1 MRKGFRVN
9 ARCWVLVL
17 GWVGG
22 SGVWGAEVGLREEGE
37 AKKGAVEVQAG
48 GWRED
53 FARMGFEVPVERMEE
68 GEIVGQK
75 WLMGGGRP
83 GFLGAKVFFLV
94 QGEPKNVAEVILHF
108 DPTNGQTL
116 GWTEGGSVKVFQEF
130 ARPPGGAT
138 WGRFREAVG
147 KLPFDTLLSVEGQRV
162 GKYHL
167 QAEQIEKISREKGE
181 GWVSVLEGIMQIYHR
196 GGWKE
201 NGKVPAGQESMV
213 DFDEELREV
222 LQENGPVR
230 NEFRQILTVVAMGG
244 RHEKGKVAV
253 ADYWQLL
260 EVDKSPAVA
269 LGCTAARAGAGGRWE
284 VADMAYWVSNGYFGS
299 ISLYGIWPYGAGRSL
314 VCRVDVVQTDPSQLA
329 QATARMV
336 GEGMFM
342 REVRRACGEIKSR
355 IKP

>member
-1 MRKGFRVN
+1 MEDVKR
-9 ARCWVLVL
+9 
-17 GWVGG
+17 
-22 SGVWGAEVGLREEGE
+22 
-37 AKKGAVEVQAG
+37 G
-48 GWRED
+48 GWKED
-53 FARMGFEVPVERMEE
+53 FERMGFEVPVGKLEE

-94 QGEPKNVAEVILHF
+94 QSDPKKVAEFILHF

-116 GWTEGGSVKVFQEF
+116 GWKEDGAVKIFQEF
-130 ARPPGGAT
+130 ARPPTAKT
-138 WGRFREAVG
+138 WDRFREALG
-147 KLPFDTLLSVEGQRV
+147 KLPFDTLLRVEGQRE

-167 QAEQIEKISREKGE
+167 KPDEIGKISREKGD
-181 GWVSVLEGIMQIYHR
+181 GWVTVLEGILQAYHR

-222 LQENGPVR
+222 LEENGPVR
-230 NEFRQILTVVAMGG
+230 NEFRKILTAIAMGG
-244 RHEKGKVAV
+244 RNVKDDVAV
-253 ADYWQLL
+253 TDYWQLL
-260 EVDKSPAVA
+260 EVDKSPTIA
-269 LGCTAARAGAGGRWE
+269 LGCTVARAGVGGRWE
-284 VADMAYWVSNGYFGS
+284 VADMAYWVSSGYFGS

-314 VCRVDVVQTDPSQLA
+314 VCRVDVVETDPSQLA

-342 REVRRACGEIKSR
+342 REVRRACGDIKSR
-355 IKP
+355 FKP